1 MSMIQNGGLWK
12 NSEDEILK
20 AAVMKYGLN
29 NWSRVASLLIM
40 KSAKQC
46 KSRWYEWLDPRVKKT
61 EWSRAEEEKLLHL
74 AKLFPCQWR
83 TIAPLVG
90 RTAHQ
95 CLEHYEL
102 LLDRAT
108 GQKIPKELDPRV
120 LKPGEIDPNP
130 ETKPS
135 KPDSIDMDE
144 EEIEMLAE
152 ARARLANTN
161 GRKAKRKARER
172 YLEESRRIA
181 MLQKRRELKAAGM
194 LSHASIMRYRKKKY
208 KGVDYLNEIPFEEMP
223 EEGAFKM
230 DKDPKKTEKKVSY
243 AELEGLNTKTKG
255 GQSRNKSDKSQVSG
269 KEGHNKKHVN
279 FKFEE
284 PNRIVVKKRKLDL
297 PKPQLT
303 LNDVKIISNM
313 NFEIEHDSD
322 SVYKSTESTSIPS
335 KVLNSMIDSQ
345 RSTILEE
352 SRAILREI
360 SQPSPFNPVEMD
372 KFSIPGTE
380 TNREVQDEKLTRE
393 INLDQIS
400 KRIKNFNDL
409 GSIKSNIS
417 TVLGHRTL
425 SDRFSL
431 NSGSVIGDQGSI
443 SSMDPIG
450 RKARFEMYKMQ
461 AKTLLYDLPPAK
473 NKVEVDLDSLK
484 KQFLDKQKRFIER
497 ENSKKLDQMDIQRE
511 NLIKEEEKKKLQWE
525 KETQVIKLGLP
536 RPYLL
541 KENIFSRMI
550 QEQSGEGLNNN
561 KDLYN
566 KQINELIE
574 REMIYLFYR
583 DMRNHPQQIPEF
595 ISDIYGTE
603 LFQNMT
609 KDFSKLEDPNFIH
622 FDESLT
628 VKEIEDASKLI
639 NDEILNLASDPA
651 NKNLNIDLE
660 DVVSNPIYNPKY
672 IYVPYK
678 KEFMLLKELSESHK
692 ESAFKNMIL
701 HLNLENDKV
710 KQENSQIVYELED
723 NLSMIISESIT
734 LEKEIYEVILSNTEL
749 KNDIN
754 ALMLLEKQD
763 QTSYINRIQ
772 KLKQIISYEKNINK
786 SLQNLYYNL
795 SLSS

>member
-29 NWSRVASLLIM
+29 NWSRVASLLFM

-108 GQKIPKELDPRV
+108 DQKIPKELDPRL

-172 YLEESRRIA
+172 YLEEARRIA

-208 KGVDYLNEIPFEEMP
+208 KGVDYLNEIPFEEAP

-230 DKDPKKTEKKVSY
+230 DQDPKKTEKKISY
-243 AELEGLNTKTKG
+243 AELEGLNTKMKSSQSKKKG
-255 GQSRNKSDKSQVSG
+255 NNSEVSG
-269 KEGHNKKHVN
+269 KEGQSKKHVS

-284 PNRIVVKKRKLDL
+284 PNRIIVKKRKLDL
-297 PKPQLT
+297 PKPQLS
-303 LNDVKIISNM
+303 LNDVKMISNL
-313 NFEIEHDSD
+313 NFEIENSSD
-322 SVYKSTESTSIPS
+322 SVYKSTESASVHS
-335 KVLNSMIDSQ
+335 KVLNSIIDPQ

-352 SRAILREI
+352 SRAILWEI

-372 KFSIPGTE
+372 KFPVPGNE
-380 TNREVQDEKLTRE
+380 SNRELQDGKLIRE
-393 INLDQIS
+393 INLGQIS
-400 KRIKNFNDL
+400 RRIKNFNEL
-409 GSIKSNIS
+409 GSNRSSIS
-417 TVLGHRTL
+417 TILGHRTL

-431 NSGSVIGDQGSI
+431 NTGSVTGDQGSI
-443 SSMDPIG
+443 SSLDPIG

-461 AKTLLYDLPPAK
+461 AKTLLYDLPPAT
-473 NKVEVDLDSLK
+473 NKVEIDLDYLK
-484 KQFLDKQKRFIER
+484 NQFLDRQKRFVER
-497 ENSKKLDQMDIQRE
+497 ENGKKLDQMDIQRE
-511 NLIKEEEKKKLQWE
+511 NQAQEEEKKKLQWE

-541 KENIFSRMI
+541 KENIFSRI
-550 QEQSGEGLNNN
+550 DQEQSEESINNN
-561 KDLYN
+561 GDSYN
-566 KQINELIE
+566 KQIFELIQ

-595 ISDIYGTE
+595 ISDLYGNE

-609 KDFSKLEDPNFIH
+609 KDFSSLEDSNLIE
-622 FDESLT
+622 FDKSLT
-628 VKEIEDASKLI
+628 TKEMEDASKLI
-639 NDEILNLASDPA
+639 NDEILKLISDNT
-651 NKNLNIDLE
+651 NKNLNKDLE
-660 DVVSNPIYNPKY
+660 DIVSNPIYDPKY

-678 KEFMLLKELSESHK
+678 KEFASLKNLSEPHK
-692 ESAFKNMIL
+692 ESAFKNMIM

-710 KQENSQIVYELED
+710 KQENSQFIDELED
-723 NLSMIISESIT
+723 NLSMIISESLT
-734 LEKEIYEVILSNTEL
+734 LEKEIYEVILTNTEL
-749 KNDIN
+749 KADIN
-754 ALMLLEKQD
+754 ALMLLDKQD
-763 QTSYINRIQ
+763 KKSYINRVQ
-772 KLKQIISYEKNINK
+772 ELKQLINYEKNINK
-786 SLQNLYYNL
+786 SLQNVYYNL
-795 SLSS
+795 SIQS